1 VEIPKSDY
9 RNNEN
14 MSLES
19 GAGSKKNLFLNGAL
33 HQKNVNQIKID

>member
-1 VEIPKSDY
+1 MVAPRSDY

-14 MSLES
+14 MSLEG
-19 GAGSKKNLFLNGAL
+19 GAGSKKNLILNGAL